1 MREVHLPNPRMV
13 MLRRRAMATD
23 RPLITCRRMADILR
37 RDTATGRRRP
47 MGSITPRRTK
57 VVWGST
63 SSATD
68 AEEREDPPAFHRR
81 MDTIMALRLLACRV
95 KMEKPTAMRR
105 LVKRVPGTARVP
117 KAVTVERAVDLR
129 RRIVR
134 AMRPV
139 VGSRMAVVAAVARR
153 PRRLPAIIPRITA
166 VRHRDIPAE
175 GGPTVGRRR
184 TATRPMAIRLIIRML
199 GTVRPLLVTVAD
211 HRMMDMTDVVVV
223 VVVVFLGLTTL
234 VAVLAM
240 VLVLIQSSASQSAVV
255 QRVVMSTI
263 KARMVAVAILTMV
276 VVILVEDRLRGP

>member
-1 MREVHLPNPRMV
+1 MREVHRPNPRMV

-23 RPLITCRRMADILR
+23 RPLITCRRMAGILR

-47 MGSITPRRTK
+47 MGIITPRRTK

-68 AEEREDPPAFHRR
+68 AEEREDPPAVRRR
-81 MDTIMALRLLACRV
+81 MDTITALRLLACRA
-95 KMEKPTAMRR
+95 KMEKPTTRH
-105 LVKRVPGTARVP
+105 LGKRVPKTARVP
-117 KAVTVERAVDLR
+117 KAVRVDLR

-139 VGSRMAVVAAVARR
+139 VGSRMAVAAAAVARR
-153 PRRLPAIIPRITA
+153 PRPLLDIIPRITA
-166 VRHRDIPAE
+166 VRHRDIPV
-175 GGPTVGRRR
+175 TVGRRR
-184 TATRPMAIRLIIRML
+184 MATRLMAIRLIIRML

-223 VVVVFLGLTTL
+223 VILGLTTL

-240 VLVLIQSSASQSAVV
+240 VLVLIQPSASPSAVV
-255 QRVVMSTI
+255 QRVVTSTI